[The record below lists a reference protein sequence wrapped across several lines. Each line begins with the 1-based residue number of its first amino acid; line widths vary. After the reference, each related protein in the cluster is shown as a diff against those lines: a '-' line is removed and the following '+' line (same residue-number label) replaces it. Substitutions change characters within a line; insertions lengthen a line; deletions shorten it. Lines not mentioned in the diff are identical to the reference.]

1 MTLKMIMHRVDG
13 CSQVK
18 IRKYKNFIVSM
29 IQINANIFYFYHSP
43 TRPRPA
49 REEFKVMMILA
60 LHGNRVLCY
69 SIMPRGMNIDHNA
82 YLNFFQNILL
92 PAIKRE
98 RIRRPL
104 ILHDNAR
111 PHVHSEVRAFM
122 SRHRWEQLEHP
133 PYSPDLNPCDFDG
146 IIRIKRPL
154 KGNRYSDEQE
164 LITAVKEIIHDINLY
179 EEVKGIQR
187 LPDRWKYVANRDG
200 QYCLDI

>member
-1 MTLKMIMHRVDG
+1 
-13 CSQVK
+13 
-18 IRKYKNFIVSM
+18 
-29 IQINANIFYFYHSP
+29 
-43 TRPRPA
+43 
-49 REEFKVMMILA
+49 
-60 LHGNRVLCY
+60 
-69 SIMPRGMNIDHNA
+69 MNIDHNA
-82 YLNFFQNILL
+82 YLNFFQNTLL
-92 PAIKRE
+92 PAIKQE

-111 PHVHSEVRAFM
+111 PHIHSEVRAFM

-179 EEVKGIQR
+179 EEVKGIQW
-187 LPDRWKYVANRDG
+187 LPDRWKYVANRNG
-200 QYCLDI
+200 